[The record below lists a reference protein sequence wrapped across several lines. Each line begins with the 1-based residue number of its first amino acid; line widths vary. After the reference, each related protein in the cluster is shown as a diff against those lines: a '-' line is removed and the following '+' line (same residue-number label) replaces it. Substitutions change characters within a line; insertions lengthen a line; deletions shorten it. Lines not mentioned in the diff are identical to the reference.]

1 MKTVLP
7 FSQLFL
13 LGCGVFFAQNLFAQW
28 SQNIGNNIIYNTTAG
43 RNIGIGTG
51 NVDIDEK
58 ILVQT
63 ADEALGI
70 AHTNG
75 VVTLST
81 WIGNGGAEIGT
92 RTNHPLRFYTF
103 GGAPQMTLRTNGNL
117 GLGTTNPS
125 RLLHLRFDNTNTATS
140 QLYLEQ
146 DGTGDA
152 WMNFG
157 LTGGRHFAMGI
168 DNTDDQ
174 FKIGTHSTSPSGV
187 HTGTLFRM
195 NSSGN
200 VGIGTASLTYRLNV
214 NGTIRATEVRV
225 ETGWADFVFNDD
237 FHLRPLSEVEKFIR
251 EHRHLPDVTPAA
263 DIQKEGLQVAKQMT
277 EMMQKIEELTLY
289 ILELN
294 KRIGQLETENA
305 ALKNK

>member
-1 MKTVLP
+1 MKTILP

-13 LGCGVFFAQNLFAQW
+13 LGCGVFFAQSLFAQW
-28 SQNIGNNIIYNTTAG
+28 SQNAGNNIIYNSIAG

-51 NVDIDEK
+51 NVNINEK
-58 ILVQT
+58 LRVQT
-63 ADEALGI
+63 ANAAYGV
-70 AHTNG
+70 AHTSG
-75 VVTLST
+75 AITLAT
-81 WIGNGGAEIGT
+81 WIGNDGAEIGT
-92 RTNHPLRFYTF
+92 RTNHPLRFFTND
-103 GGAPQMTLRTNGNL
+103 GDPQMTLRTNGNL

-140 QLYLEQ
+140 QLYVEQ

-157 LTGGRHFAMGI
+157 FTGARHFSVGI

-174 FKIGTHSTSPSGV
+174 FKIGTHSTSPRGV
-187 HTGTLFRM
+187 DIGTLFRM
-195 NSSGN
+195 NASGN
-200 VGIGTASLTYRLNV
+200 VGIGTSSLTYRLNV
-214 NGTIRATEVRV
+214 NGTIRSEEIRV
-225 ETGWADFVFNDD
+225 ETDWADFVFSDN
-237 FHLRPLSEVEKFIR
+237 FRLRPLSEVEKFIR
-251 EHRHLPDVTPAA
+251 EYRHLPDVTPAA

-294 KRIGQLETENA
+294 KRLEQLETENTA
-305 ALKNK
+305 RKNK